1 MSVGKTVKKPSGC
14 TIGCAAFLWLMVV
27 LSIIGACSRGD
38 EAPVQDDGPRFT
50 EPLRDPGYPGSLC
63 EGSDY
68 LYYDDCL

>member
-1 MSVGKTVKKPSGC
+1 
-14 TIGCAAFLWLMVV
+14 MVV

-50 EPLRDPGYPGSLC
+50 EPVRDPGYPGSLC